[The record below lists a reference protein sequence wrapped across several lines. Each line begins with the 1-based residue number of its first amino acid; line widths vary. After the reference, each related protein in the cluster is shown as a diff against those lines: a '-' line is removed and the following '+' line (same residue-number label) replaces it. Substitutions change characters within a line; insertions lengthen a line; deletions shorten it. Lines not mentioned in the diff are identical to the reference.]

1 LEQFSHLPPF
11 PGDNFDA
18 AMAVAIAVG
27 TLYCFLGYR
36 VFRLTLGMTG
46 FLLAGA
52 SASGIAAILSDA
64 DPVYVAVALL
74 LGGISGAM
82 ALIFA
87 YKAGVFCVGTLG
99 GIVAAMHFI
108 PDRTQG
114 WELWAIIGV
123 GLGVGCIA
131 LVLERLIMSLATS
144 AIGSWVLVMGLT
156 YFLMGREFAPS
167 PEQPVP
173 AGDNRLYFFAAWLVL
188 ALLGAFFQF
197 TAPRAKPQPSPE
209 K

>member
-1 LEQFSHLPPF
+1 MQQLSHLPSF
-11 PGDNFDA
+11 PGDNLDA
-18 AMAVAIAVG
+18 AMAVSIAVG

-36 VFRLTLGMTG
+36 VFRVTLGLTG
-46 FLLAGA
+46 FLLAGGA
-52 SASGIAAILSDA
+52 AAGIAAVLTKA
-64 DPVYVAVALL
+64 DPIYVAVAVL
-74 LGGISGAM
+74 LGGIAGAM
-82 ALIFA
+82 ALVFT

-123 GLGVGCIA
+123 GLAVGATA

-144 AIGSWVLVMGLT
+144 AIGSWVLVTGMT
-156 YFLMGREFAPS
+156 YFLLGREFTPS

-173 AGDNRLYFFAAWLVL
+173 TGDNRLYFFAAWLAL

-197 TAPRAKPQPSPE
+197 TAPRAKPKPAE
-209 K
+209 M

>member
-1 LEQFSHLPPF
+1 
-11 PGDNFDA
+11 
-18 AMAVAIAVG
+18 
-27 TLYCFLGYR
+27 
-36 VFRLTLGMTG
+36 
-46 FLLAGA
+46 
-52 SASGIAAILSDA
+52 
-64 DPVYVAVALL
+64 
-74 LGGISGAM
+74 
-82 ALIFA
+82 
-87 YKAGVFCVGTLG
+87 
-99 GIVAAMHFI
+99 MHFI